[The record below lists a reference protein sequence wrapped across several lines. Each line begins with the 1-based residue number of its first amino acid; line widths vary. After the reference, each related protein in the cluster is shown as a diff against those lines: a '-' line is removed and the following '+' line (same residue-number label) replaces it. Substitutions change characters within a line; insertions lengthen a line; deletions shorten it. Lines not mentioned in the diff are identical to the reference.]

1 VTALVA
7 IILAPLILLAAFF
20 AIEVLAGLGR
30 PRTELRPSSA
40 SAVIV
45 VPAHDE
51 EAVIG
56 ESLKSLKEVL
66 LGDRIRILVV
76 ADNCEDCTAQ
86 RARDEDVDVVERT
99 DLKQRGKGYA
109 LAYAA
114 EYLRSDPPSV
124 LVVMDA
130 DCRTDAA
137 SLAAL
142 VDSASRSGRP
152 SQAINLLRPDRK
164 ASALLQLSTFGFML
178 KNLVRQRGLQRLANR
193 AHLTGT
199 GMAIPYEIF
208 RASDRVHS
216 SIVEDLA
223 LGLELAEA
231 GRPPMLVT
239 GANVWSDPSTEAG
252 TLTQRRRWEGGFLA
266 TALRQAP
273 REIRRGILGGEPG
286 SILSGLDLMIPPL
299 ALFAIVNLAALAISA
314 ALTFVLGLEWWPVL
328 SLLGVLAIAFLAIL
342 LAWLREGR
350 EFISLGVLVRLPLY
364 VIWKIPMY
372 LGLARR
378 GAPSEW
384 LRTGR

>member
-1 VTALVA
+1 VA

-30 PRTELRPSSA
+30 PRTEAQDSSSSA
-40 SAVIV
+40 VVV

-56 ESLKSLKEVL
+56 EALVSLKEA
-66 LGDRIRILVV
+66 LGEHMRILVV
-76 ADNCEDCTAQ
+76 ADNCEDSTAR
-86 RARDEDVDVVERT
+86 RARSAGVEVIERT
-99 DLKQRGKGYA
+99 DLNRRGKGYA
-109 LAYAA
+109 LAHAA

-130 DCRTDAA
+130 DCRIDAA
-137 SLAAL
+137 SLSAL
-142 VDSASRSGRP
+142 VGCASRSGRP

-164 ASALLQLSTFGFML
+164 ASALLQLSTFGFLL

-231 GRPPMLVT
+231 GRAPMLVT

-314 ALTFVLGLEWWPVL
+314 AFTFVLGLEWWPVL

-350 EFISLGVLVRLPLY
+350 EFISLVVLIRLPLY

>member
-1 VTALVA
+1 VA

-30 PRTELRPSSA
+30 PRTEAQDSSSSA
-40 SAVIV
+40 VVV

-56 ESLKSLKEVL
+56 EALVSLKEA
-66 LGDRIRILVV
+66 LGEHMRILVV
-76 ADNCEDCTAQ
+76 ADNCEDSTAR
-86 RARDEDVDVVERT
+86 RARGAGVEVIERT
-99 DLKQRGKGYA
+99 DLNRRGKGYA
-109 LAYAA
+109 LAHAA

-130 DCRTDAA
+130 DCRIDAA
-137 SLAAL
+137 SLSAL
-142 VDSASRSGRP
+142 VGCASRSGRP

-164 ASALLQLSTFGFML
+164 ASALLQLSTFGFLL

-231 GRPPMLVT
+231 GRAPMLVT
-239 GANVWSDPSTEAG
+239 GANVWSDPSTEEG

-314 ALTFVLGLEWWPVL
+314 AFTFVLGLEWWPVL

-350 EFISLGVLVRLPLY
+350 EFISLVVLIRLPLY

>member
-1 VTALVA
+1 MTALVA

-30 PRTELRPSSA
+30 PRTEVQSSPA

-51 EAVIG
+51 ETVIG
-56 ESLKSLKEVL
+56 EAMKSLKGA
-66 LGDRIRILVV
+66 LGDRMRILVV
-76 ADNCEDCTAQ
+76 ADNCEDSTAQ
-86 RARDEDVDVVERT
+86 HARDEGVEVLERT

-114 EYLRSDPPSV
+114 EHLRSNPPSV
-124 LVVMDA
+124 LIVMDA
-130 DCRTDAA
+130 DCRIDAA

-142 VDSASRSGRP
+142 VDSASTSGRP

-208 RASDRVHS
+208 RASDRVHA

-231 GRPPMLVT
+231 GRAPMLVT
-239 GANVWSDPSTEAG
+239 AANVWSDPSTEAG

-266 TALRQAP
+266 TALRQGP
-273 REIRRGILGGEPG
+273 REIRRGILGRDLGP
-286 SILSGLDLMIPPL
+286 ILSGLDLMIPPL
-299 ALFAIVNLAALAISA
+299 ALFAIVNLAALAISGA
-314 ALTFVLGLEWWPVL
+314 FTFALGLEWWPLL

-342 LAWLREGR
+342 LAWIFEGR

>member
-1 VTALVA
+1 MTALVA

-30 PRTELRPSSA
+30 PRTEAQESSSSA
-40 SAVIV
+40 VVV

-56 ESLKSLKEVL
+56 EALVSLKEA
-66 LGDRIRILVV
+66 LGEHMRILVV
-76 ADNCEDCTAQ
+76 ADNCEDSTAR
-86 RARDEDVDVVERT
+86 RARSAGVEVIERT
-99 DLKQRGKGYA
+99 DLNRRGKGYA
-109 LAYAA
+109 LAHAA

-130 DCRTDAA
+130 DCRIDAA
-137 SLAAL
+137 SLSAL
-142 VDSASRSGRP
+142 VGCASRSGRP

-231 GRPPMLVT
+231 GRAPMLVT

-314 ALTFVLGLEWWPVL
+314 AFTFVLGLEWWPVL

-350 EFISLGVLVRLPLY
+350 EFISLVVLIRLPLY

>member
-1 VTALVA
+1 MTALVA

-56 ESLKSLKEVL
+56 EALVSLKEA
-66 LGDRIRILVV
+66 LGESTRILVV
-76 ADNCEDCTAQ
+76 ADNCEDSTAR
-86 RARDEDVDVVERT
+86 RARDAGVEVIERT

-286 SILSGLDLMIPPL
+286 SILSGFDLMIPPL
-299 ALFAIVNLAALAISA
+299 ALFAIVNLAALVISA
-314 ALTFVLGLEWWPVL
+314 AFTFVLGLEWWPVL
-328 SLLGVLAIAFLAIL
+328 SLLCVLAIAFLAIL
-342 LAWLREGR
+342 LAWFREGR

>member
-1 VTALVA
+1 VA

-30 PRTELRPSSA
+30 PRTEAQDSSSSA
-40 SAVIV
+40 VVV

-56 ESLKSLKEVL
+56 EALVSLKEA
-66 LGDRIRILVV
+66 LGEHMRILVV
-76 ADNCEDCTAQ
+76 ADNCEDSTAR
-86 RARDEDVDVVERT
+86 RARGAGVEVIERT
-99 DLKQRGKGYA
+99 DLNRRGKGYA
-109 LAYAA
+109 LAHAA

-130 DCRTDAA
+130 DCRIDAA
-137 SLAAL
+137 SLSAL
-142 VDSASRSGRP
+142 VGCASRSGRP

-164 ASALLQLSTFGFML
+164 ASALLQLSTFGFLL

-223 LGLELAEA
+223 LGLELAET
-231 GRPPMLVT
+231 GRAPMLVT

-314 ALTFVLGLEWWPVL
+314 AFTFVLGLEWWPVL
-328 SLLGVLAIAFLAIL
+328 SLLGVLAFAFLAIL

-350 EFISLGVLVRLPLY
+350 EFISLVVLIRLPLY

>member
-1 VTALVA
+1 VA

-30 PRTELRPSSA
+30 PRTEAQDSSSSA
-40 SAVIV
+40 VVV

-56 ESLKSLKEVL
+56 EALVSLKEA
-66 LGDRIRILVV
+66 LGEHMRILVV
-76 ADNCEDCTAQ
+76 ADNCEDSTAR
-86 RARDEDVDVVERT
+86 RARGAGVEVIERT
-99 DLKQRGKGYA
+99 DLNRRGKGYA
-109 LAYAA
+109 LAHAA

-130 DCRTDAA
+130 DCRIDAA
-137 SLAAL
+137 SLSAL
-142 VDSASRSGRP
+142 VGCASRSGRP

-164 ASALLQLSTFGFML
+164 ASALLQLSTFGFLL

-223 LGLELAEA
+223 LGLELAET
-231 GRPPMLVT
+231 GRAPMLVT

-314 ALTFVLGLEWWPVL
+314 AFTFVLGLDWWPVL

-350 EFISLGVLVRLPLY
+350 EFISLVVLIRLPLY

>member
-1 VTALVA
+1 VA

-30 PRTELRPSSA
+30 PRTEAQDSSSSA
-40 SAVIV
+40 VVV

-56 ESLKSLKEVL
+56 EALVSLKEA
-66 LGDRIRILVV
+66 LGEHMRILVV
-76 ADNCEDCTAQ
+76 ADNCEDSTAR
-86 RARDEDVDVVERT
+86 RARGAGVEVIERT
-99 DLKQRGKGYA
+99 DLNRRGKGYA
-109 LAYAA
+109 LAHAA

-130 DCRTDAA
+130 DCRIDAA

-142 VDSASRSGRP
+142 VGCASRSGRP

-223 LGLELAEA
+223 LGLELAET
-231 GRPPMLVT
+231 GRAPMLVT

-314 ALTFVLGLEWWPVL
+314 AFTFVLGLEWWPVL

-350 EFISLGVLVRLPLY
+350 EFISLVVLIRLPLY

>member
-1 VTALVA
+1 VA

-30 PRTELRPSSA
+30 PRTEAQDSSSSA
-40 SAVIV
+40 VVV

-56 ESLKSLKEVL
+56 EALVSLKEA
-66 LGDRIRILVV
+66 LGEHMRILVV
-76 ADNCEDCTAQ
+76 ADNCEDSTAR
-86 RARDEDVDVVERT
+86 RARSAGVEVIERT
-99 DLKQRGKGYA
+99 DLNRRGKGYA
-109 LAYAA
+109 LAHAA

-130 DCRTDAA
+130 DCRIDAG
-137 SLAAL
+137 SLSAL
-142 VDSASRSGRP
+142 VGCASRSGRP

-164 ASALLQLSTFGFML
+164 ASALLQLSTFGFLL

-223 LGLELAEA
+223 LGLELAET
-231 GRPPMLVT
+231 GRAPMLVT

-273 REIRRGILGGEPG
+273 REIRRGILGAEPG

-314 ALTFVLGLEWWPVL
+314 AFTFVLGLEWWPVL

-350 EFISLGVLVRLPLY
+350 EFISLVVLIRLPLY

>member
-1 VTALVA
+1 MTALVA

-30 PRTELRPSSA
+30 PRTEAQDSSSSA
-40 SAVIV
+40 VVV

-56 ESLKSLKEVL
+56 EALVSLKEA
-66 LGDRIRILVV
+66 LGEHMRILVV
-76 ADNCEDCTAQ
+76 ADNCEDSTAR
-86 RARDEDVDVVERT
+86 RARGAGVEVIERT
-99 DLKQRGKGYA
+99 DLNRRGKGYA
-109 LAYAA
+109 LAHAA

-130 DCRTDAA
+130 DCRIDAA
-137 SLAAL
+137 SLSAL
-142 VDSASRSGRP
+142 VGCASRSGRP

-231 GRPPMLVT
+231 GRAPMLVT

-314 ALTFVLGLEWWPVL
+314 AFTFVLGLEWWPVL

-350 EFISLGVLVRLPLY
+350 EFISLVVLIRLPLY

>member
-1 VTALVA
+1 MTALVA

-30 PRTELRPSSA
+30 PRVELRSSSA

-51 EAVIG
+51 EAIIG
-56 ESLKSLKEVL
+56 EALRSLKEV

-76 ADNCEDCTAQ
+76 ADNCEDSTAQ
-86 RARDEDVDVVERT
+86 RARDAGVEVIERT
-99 DLKQRGKGYA
+99 DLNRRGKGYA
-109 LAYAA
+109 LAHAA

-231 GRPPMLVT
+231 GRAPMLVT

-266 TALRQAP
+266 TALCQAP

-299 ALFAIVNLAALAISA
+299 ALFAIVNLVALAISA
-314 ALTFVLGLEWWPVL
+314 AFTFVLGLEWWPVL
-328 SLLGVLAIAFLAIL
+328 SLLSVLAIAFLAIL

-350 EFISLGVLVRLPLY
+350 EFISLGVLIRLPLY

>member
-1 VTALVA
+1 MTALVA

-30 PRTELRPSSA
+30 PRTEVQSSPA

-51 EAVIG
+51 ETVIG
-56 ESLKSLKEVL
+56 EAMKSLKGA
-66 LGDRIRILVV
+66 LGDRMRILVV
-76 ADNCEDCTAQ
+76 ADNCEDSTAQ
-86 RARDEDVDVVERT
+86 HARDEGVEVLERT

-114 EYLRSDPPSV
+114 EHLRSNPPSV
-124 LVVMDA
+124 LIVMDA
-130 DCRTDAA
+130 DCRIDAA

-142 VDSASRSGRP
+142 VDSASTSGRP

-208 RASDRVHS
+208 RASDRVHA

-231 GRPPMLVT
+231 GRAPMLVT
-239 GANVWSDPSTEAG
+239 AANVWSDPSTEAG

-266 TALRQAP
+266 TALRQGP
-273 REIRRGILGGEPG
+273 REIRRGILGRDLGP
-286 SILSGLDLMIPPL
+286 ILSGLDLMIPPL
-299 ALFAIVNLAALAISA
+299 ALFSIVNLAALAISGA
-314 ALTFVLGLEWWPVL
+314 FTFALGLEWWPLL

-342 LAWLREGR
+342 LAWIFEGR

>member
-1 VTALVA
+1 MTALVA

-56 ESLKSLKEVL
+56 EALVSLKEA
-66 LGDRIRILVV
+66 LGERMRILVV
-76 ADNCEDCTAQ
+76 ADNCEDSTAR
-86 RARDEDVDVVERT
+86 RARDAGVEVIERT

-130 DCRTDAA
+130 DCRTDTA

-178 KNLVRQRGLQRLANR
+178 KNLVRQRGLQRLASR

-299 ALFAIVNLAALAISA
+299 ALFAIVNLAALVISA
-314 ALTFVLGLEWWPVL
+314 AFTFVLGLEWWPVL
-328 SLLGVLAIAFLAIL
+328 SLLGALAIAFLAIL

>member
-1 VTALVA
+1 VA

-30 PRTELRPSSA
+30 PRTEAQDSSSSA
-40 SAVIV
+40 VVV

-56 ESLKSLKEVL
+56 EALVSLKEA
-66 LGDRIRILVV
+66 LGEHMRILVV
-76 ADNCEDCTAQ
+76 ADNCEDSTAR
-86 RARDEDVDVVERT
+86 RARGAGVEVIERT
-99 DLKQRGKGYA
+99 DLNRRGKGYA
-109 LAYAA
+109 LAHAA

-130 DCRTDAA
+130 DCRIDAA
-137 SLAAL
+137 SLSAL
-142 VDSASRSGRP
+142 VGCASRSGRP

-231 GRPPMLVT
+231 GRAPMLVT

-314 ALTFVLGLEWWPVL
+314 AFTFVLGLEWWPVL

-350 EFISLGVLVRLPLY
+350 EFISLVVLIRLPLY